1 MSDLTDRLR
10 RWAIST
16 DAVPASDLMEEAAD
30 EVERLRSAYAAA
42 IHRLADEIPR
52 LRSQPC
58 PYVTGDTTRYC
69 TLTPLTLTDAEREAV
84 EQVIDAAN
92 GKATADP
99 WAYATLR
106 SLLERLGVTKPMP
119 KENLA

>member
-16 DAVPASDLMEEAAD
+16 DAVPASDIMEEAAD
-30 EVERLRSAYAAA
+30 EIERLRSAYFAA

-58 PYVTGDTTRYC
+58 PYVTGNVTKHC
-69 TLTPLTLTDAEREAV
+69 TLTPFTLTGEERGAV
-84 EQVIDAAN
+84 EWAIFEYGATRPDHGMAA
-92 GKATADP
+92 ARA
-99 WAYATLR
+99 ATLR
-106 SLLERLGVTKPMP
+106 GLLERTGHQS
-119 KENLA
+119 

>member
-1 MSDLTDRLR
+1 MSDITDRLR

-30 EVERLRSAYAAA
+30 EIERLRSAYAAA

-58 PYVTGDTTRYC
+58 PYVAGNVTKHC
-69 TLTPLTLTDAEREAV
+69 TLTPFTLTDAEREAIERGYCSLMGV
-84 EQVIDAAN
+84 EDMSAECSRWDAEA
-92 GKATADP
+92 A
-99 WAYATLR
+99 ATLR
-106 SLLERLGVTKPMP
+106 GLLERLK
-119 KENLA
+119 

>member
-30 EVERLRSAYAAA
+30 EIERLRSAYFAA
-42 IHRLADEIPR
+42 IHRLSDEIPR

-58 PYVTGDTTRYC
+58 PYVTGDTTRFC
-69 TLTPLTLTDAEREAV
+69 TLTPFTLTDAEREAV
-84 EQVIDAAN
+84 ERGIQAIGLAPCDEKTLAL
-92 GKATADP
+92 AD
-99 WAYATLR
+99 TLR
-106 SLLERLGVTKPMP
+106 GLLERTK
-119 KENLA
+119 